1 MRDRIQQLEAEVAD
15 SNRLLNGLGNIQHS
29 QLELSH
35 QQPLGRFSQLQ
46 EELSAHQQTTDRA
59 VHANAQ
65 EAVDSVT
72 TNTLKYFNKPLHAYH
87 QDFAHSLADATAR
100 SGQRID
106 DSPARIQYQQVSDS
120 AQLRDRLRQA
130 FIGDA
135 QDAHNLA
142 IDDRT
147 HAAATLENCRQDLS
161 SSLNTFGRH
170 ASNFAEENRVT

>member
-15 SNRLLNGLGNIQHS
+15 SNRSLNDLGNIQHS

-35 QQPLGRFSQLQ
+35 QQLLSQFSQLQ

-72 TNTLKYFNKPLHAYH
+72 TDTLKYFNKQIHAYH
-87 QDFAHSLADATAR
+87 QAFAHSLADAMAR

-106 DSPARIQYQQVSDS
+106 DCLAPIQNQQVNDS
-120 AQLRDRLRQA
+120 A
-130 FIGDA
+130 
-135 QDAHNLA
+135 
-142 IDDRT
+142 
-147 HAAATLENCRQDLS
+147 
-161 SSLNTFGRH
+161 
-170 ASNFAEENRVT
+170 